1 MSFSLL
7 ALVVLVGLLGPLLA
21 GRQSWHLPAVVGELL
36 AGLLVGAS
44 GLRLLDSSE
53 PTFTV
58 LADVGFAL
66 VMFVVG
72 SHMPVRD
79 MSVLRS
85 LRRGVVGAALVGVL
99 ATFAGVGLADLF
111 ATGHGALY
119 AVVIASSSAALV
131 LPIVGSLKLGN
142 TAQLI
147 TQVAI
152 ADAFCIVAL
161 PLAIDPA
168 RGATT
173 ALGACAVIASAA
185 FLFLA
190 LRRLD
195 RNGLRKRVHH
205 LSERRKFA
213 LEMRLNLLVLFGLAA
228 LAQFAHV
235 SVLLAGFALGLVV
248 AAIGEPRRLARQL
261 FGITEGFF
269 GPLFFVW
276 LGASISLSELG
287 RNPGMILLELCLGAA
302 AILRHLVARIVAQP
316 LLLAVVASGQLG
328 VPIAAAALGT
338 QLHLLQPGEDAALL
352 IGALLTI
359 ATTTVAASVRARR
372 ERAAQAAWPAASPS
386 ASVPIPVVTALR
398 TAMPAVGARRFR
410 RLPCAVES
418 RTL

>member
-21 GRQSWHLPAVVGELL
+21 GRESWHLPAVVGELL

-58 LADVGFAL
+58 LAAVGFAL

-72 SHMPVRD
+72 SHVPVRD
-79 MSVLRS
+79 VTV
-85 LRRGVVGAALVGVL
+85 RRALGRGLVGAVLVGVL
-99 ATFAGVGLADLF
+99 AALAGIGLAGLF
-111 ATGHGALY
+111 GTGHAALY
-119 AVVIASSSAALV
+119 GVVIASSSAALV

-142 TAQLI
+142 TAQL
-147 TQVAI
+147 TAQVAI
-152 ADAFCIVAL
+152 ADAVCIVAL

-168 RGATT
+168 RAVTT
-173 ALGACAVIASAA
+173 ALGALAVIASAVV
-185 FLFLA
+185 LFFV
-190 LRRLD
+190 LRGLNRT
-195 RNGLRKRVHH
+195 GLRKRVHH

-213 LEMRLNLLVLFGLAA
+213 LELRLNLLLLFGLAA
-228 LAQFAHV
+228 LAQFAQV

-276 LGASISLSELG
+276 LGASISLSVLG
-287 RNPGMILLELCLGAA
+287 RHPGMILLGICLGAA
-302 AILRHLVARIVAQP
+302 AILSHLVARLVSQP
-316 LLLAVVASGQLG
+316 LLLGVVAAGQLG

-338 QLHLLQPGEDAALL
+338 ELHLLQPGEDAALL
-352 IGALLTI
+352 LGALLTI
-359 ATTTVAASVRARR
+359 AATTVAASLRARR
-372 ERAAQAAWPAASPS
+372 ERATFAA
-386 ASVPIPVVTALR
+386 
-398 TAMPAVGARRFR
+398 
-410 RLPCAVES
+410 
-418 RTL
+418 

>member
-7 ALVVLVGLLGPLLA
+7 ALVVLVGLLGPLFA
-21 GRQSWHLPAVVGELL
+21 GRESWHLPAVVGELL
-36 AGLLVGAS
+36 GGLLAGAS

-58 LADVGFAL
+58 LANVGFAL

-72 SHMPVRD
+72 SHVPVRD
-79 MSVLRS
+79 LTV
-85 LRRGVVGAALVGVL
+85 RRALGRGLVGAALVGVIAAVAATAL
-99 ATFAGVGLADLF
+99 AELF
-111 ATGHGALY
+111 GTGHAALY
-119 AVVIASSSAALV
+119 GVVIASSSAALV

-147 TQVAI
+147 AQVAI
-152 ADAFCIVAL
+152 ADAACIVAL

-168 RGATT
+168 RAVTT
-173 ALGACAVIASAA
+173 ALGALAVIASAA
-185 FLFLA
+185 ILFLV
-190 LRRLD
+190 LRGFNRTGLD
-195 RNGLRKRVHH
+195 KRAHH

-213 LEMRLNLLVLFGLAA
+213 LELRLNLLLLFSLAA
-228 LAQFAHV
+228 LAQFTHV

-276 LGASISLSELG
+276 LGASISLSVLG
-287 RNPGMILLELCLGAA
+287 RHPGMILLGACLGAA
-302 AILRHLVARIVAQP
+302 AILSHLVARLVSQP
-316 LLLAVVASGQLG
+316 LLLGVVAAGQLG

-352 IGALLTI
+352 LGALLTI
-359 ATTTVAASVRARR
+359 AATTMAASLRARR
-372 ERAAQAAWPAASPS
+372 ERAALAA
-386 ASVPIPVVTALR
+386 
-398 TAMPAVGARRFR
+398 
-410 RLPCAVES
+410 
-418 RTL
+418 

>member
-21 GRQSWHLPAVVGELL
+21 GRESWHLPAVVGELL

-53 PTFTV
+53 PTFSV
-58 LADVGFAL
+58 LASVGFAL

-72 SHMPVRD
+72 SHVPVRD
-79 MSVLRS
+79 VTV
-85 LRRGVVGAALVGVL
+85 RRALGRGLVGAVLVGVL
-99 ATFAGVGLADLF
+99 AALAGIGLAGLF
-111 ATGHGALY
+111 ETGHAALY
-119 AVVIASSSAALV
+119 GVVIASSSAALV

-142 TAQLI
+142 TAQL
-147 TQVAI
+147 TAQVAI
-152 ADAFCIVAL
+152 ADAVCIVAL

-168 RGATT
+168 RAVTT
-173 ALGACAVIASAA
+173 ALGALAVIASAVV
-185 FLFLA
+185 LFFV
-190 LRRLD
+190 LRGLNRT
-195 RNGLRKRVHH
+195 GLRKRVHH

-213 LEMRLNLLVLFGLAA
+213 LELRLNLLLLFGLAA
-228 LAQFAHV
+228 LAQFAQV

-276 LGASISLSELG
+276 LGASISLSVLG
-287 RNPGMILLELCLGAA
+287 RHPGMILLGVCLGAA
-302 AILRHLVARIVAQP
+302 AILSHLVARLVSQP
-316 LLLAVVASGQLG
+316 LLLGVVAAGQLG

-352 IGALLTI
+352 LGALLTI
-359 ATTTVAASVRARR
+359 AATTVAASLRARR
-372 ERAAQAAWPAASPS
+372 ERVIFAA
-386 ASVPIPVVTALR
+386 
-398 TAMPAVGARRFR
+398 
-410 RLPCAVES
+410 
-418 RTL
+418 

>member
-21 GRQSWHLPAVVGELL
+21 GRESWHLPAVLGELL
-36 AGLLVGAS
+36 GGLLVGAS
-44 GLRLLDSSE
+44 GLRVLDSGE

-72 SHMPVRD
+72 SNVPVRD
-79 MSVLRS
+79 ATVRRA
-85 LRRGVVGAALVGVL
+85 LRRGLVGAVLVGVL
-99 ATFAGVGLADLF
+99 AALAGIGLATLF
-111 ATGHGALY
+111 GTGHAALY
-119 AVVIASSSAALV
+119 GVVIASSSAALV
-131 LPIVGSLKLGN
+131 LPIVASLKLHSV
-142 TAQLI
+142 AQL
-147 TQVAI
+147 TAQVAI
-152 ADAFCIVAL
+152 ADAVCIVAL

-168 RGATT
+168 RAATT
-173 ALGACAVIASAA
+173 ALGALAVIACAA
-185 FLFLA
+185 LLFFV

-195 RNGLRKRVHH
+195 RNGLSKKLHH

-213 LEMRLNLLVLFGLAA
+213 LELRINLLVLFGLVA

-248 AAIGEPRRLARQL
+248 SAIDEPRRLARQL

-287 RNPGMILLELCLGAA
+287 AHPLMILLGVCLGAA
-302 AILRHLVARIVAQP
+302 AILSHLVARLVSQP
-316 LLLAVVASGQLG
+316 LLLGVVAAGQLG
-328 VPIAAAALGT
+328 VPVAAAALGT

-352 IGALLTI
+352 LGALLTI
-359 ATTTVAASVRARR
+359 AATTMAASLRARR
-372 ERAAQAAWPAASPS
+372 ERAALAA
-386 ASVPIPVVTALR
+386 
-398 TAMPAVGARRFR
+398 
-410 RLPCAVES
+410 
-418 RTL
+418 

>member
-21 GRQSWHLPAVVGELL
+21 GRESWHLPAVVGELL

-58 LADVGFAL
+58 LAAVGFTL

-72 SHMPVRD
+72 SHVPVRD
-79 MSVLRS
+79 VTV
-85 LRRGVVGAALVGVL
+85 RRALGQGLVGAMLVGAL
-99 ATFAGVGLADLF
+99 AALAGIGLAGLF
-111 ATGHGALY
+111 GTGHAALY
-119 AVVIASSSAALV
+119 GVVIASSSAALV

-142 TAQLI
+142 TAQL
-147 TQVAI
+147 TAQVAI
-152 ADAFCIVAL
+152 ADAVCIVAL

-168 RGATT
+168 RAVTT
-173 ALGACAVIASAA
+173 TLGALAVIASSVI
-185 FLFLA
+185 LFFV
-190 LRRLD
+190 LRGLNRT
-195 RNGLRKRVHH
+195 GLRKRVHH

-213 LEMRLNLLVLFGLAA
+213 LELRLNLLLLFGLAA
-228 LAQFAHV
+228 LAQYAQV

-287 RNPGMILLELCLGAA
+287 AHPLMILLGVCLGAA
-302 AILRHLVARIVAQP
+302 AVLSHLLARLVSQP
-316 LLLAVVASGQLG
+316 LLLGVVAAGQLG
-328 VPIAAAALGT
+328 VPVAAAALGT

-352 IGALLTI
+352 LGALLTI
-359 ATTTVAASVRARR
+359 AATTVAASLRARR
-372 ERAAQAAWPAASPS
+372 ERATFPA
-386 ASVPIPVVTALR
+386 
-398 TAMPAVGARRFR
+398 
-410 RLPCAVES
+410 
-418 RTL
+418 

>member
-7 ALVVLVGLLGPLLA
+7 ALVVLVGLLGPLFA
-21 GRQSWHLPAVVGELL
+21 GRESWHLPAVVGELL
-36 AGLLVGAS
+36 GGLLAGAS

-58 LADVGFAL
+58 LANVGFAL

-72 SHMPVRD
+72 SHVPVRD
-79 MSVLRS
+79 LTV
-85 LRRGVVGAALVGVL
+85 RRALGRGLVGAALVGVIAAVA
-99 ATFAGVGLADLF
+99 ATGLAELF
-111 ATGHGALY
+111 GTGHAALY
-119 AVVIASSSAALV
+119 GVVIASSSAALV

-147 TQVAI
+147 AQVAI
-152 ADAFCIVAL
+152 ADAACIVAL

-168 RGATT
+168 RAVTT
-173 ALGACAVIASAA
+173 ALGALAVIASAA
-185 FLFLA
+185 ILFLV
-190 LRRLD
+190 LRGFNRT
-195 RNGLRKRVHH
+195 GLSKRAHH

-213 LEMRLNLLVLFGLAA
+213 LELRLNLLLLFSLAA
-228 LAQFAHV
+228 LAQFTHV

-276 LGASISLSELG
+276 LGASISLSVLG
-287 RNPGMILLELCLGAA
+287 RHPGMILLGACLGAA
-302 AILRHLVARIVAQP
+302 AILSHLVARLVSQP
-316 LLLAVVASGQLG
+316 LLLGVVAAGQLG

-352 IGALLTI
+352 LGALLTI
-359 ATTTVAASVRARR
+359 AATTMAASLRARR
-372 ERAAQAAWPAASPS
+372 ERAALAA
-386 ASVPIPVVTALR
+386 
-398 TAMPAVGARRFR
+398 
-410 RLPCAVES
+410 
-418 RTL
+418 

>member
-21 GRQSWHLPAVVGELL
+21 GRESWHLPAVVGELL
-36 AGLLVGAS
+36 GGLLVGAS
-44 GLRLLDSSE
+44 GLRLLDSGE

-72 SHMPVRD
+72 SNVPVRD
-79 MSVLRS
+79 ATVRS
-85 LRRGVVGAALVGVL
+85 ALRRGLVGAALVGVL
-99 ATFAGVGLADLF
+99 AALAGIGLATLF
-111 ATGHGALY
+111 GTGHAALY
-119 AVVIASSSAALV
+119 GVVIASSSAALV
-131 LPIVGSLKLGN
+131 LPIVASLKLHGV
-142 TAQLI
+142 AQL
-147 TQVAI
+147 TAQVAI
-152 ADAFCIVAL
+152 ADAVCIVAL

-168 RGATT
+168 RAATT
-173 ALGACAVIASAA
+173 ALGALAVIACAA
-185 FLFLA
+185 LLFFV

-195 RNGLRKRVHH
+195 RNGLSKKLHH

-213 LEMRLNLLVLFGLAA
+213 LELRINLLVLFGLVA

-248 AAIGEPRRLARQL
+248 SAIDEPRRLARQL

-287 RNPGMILLELCLGAA
+287 AHPLMILLGACLGAA
-302 AILRHLVARIVAQP
+302 AILSHLVARLVSQP
-316 LLLAVVASGQLG
+316 LLLGVVAAGQLG
-328 VPIAAAALGT
+328 VPVAAAALGT

-352 IGALLTI
+352 LGALLTI
-359 ATTTVAASVRARR
+359 AATTVAASLQARR
-372 ERAAQAAWPAASPS
+372 ERA
-386 ASVPIPVVTALR
+386 TF
-398 TAMPAVGARRFR
+398 AV
-410 RLPCAVES
+410 
-418 RTL
+418 

>member
-7 ALVVLVGLLGPLLA
+7 ALVVFVGLLGPLFA
-21 GRQSWHLPAVVGELL
+21 GRESWHLPAVVGELL
-36 AGLLVGAS
+36 GGLLAGAS

-58 LADVGFAL
+58 LANVGFAL

-72 SHMPVRD
+72 SHVPVRD
-79 MSVLRS
+79 LTV
-85 LRRGVVGAALVGVL
+85 RRALGRGLVGAALVGVIAAVA
-99 ATFAGVGLADLF
+99 ATGLAELF
-111 ATGHGALY
+111 GTGHAALY
-119 AVVIASSSAALV
+119 GVVIASSSAALV

-147 TQVAI
+147 AQVAI
-152 ADAFCIVAL
+152 ADAACIVAL

-168 RGATT
+168 RAVTT
-173 ALGACAVIASAA
+173 ALGALAVIASAA
-185 FLFLA
+185 ILFLV
-190 LRRLD
+190 LRGFNRT
-195 RNGLRKRVHH
+195 GLNKRVHH

-213 LEMRLNLLVLFGLAA
+213 LELRLNLLVLFSLAA

-235 SVLLAGFALGLVV
+235 SILFAGFALGLVV

-276 LGASISLSELG
+276 LGASISLSVLG
-287 RNPGMILLELCLGAA
+287 RHPGMILLGACLGAA
-302 AILRHLVARIVAQP
+302 AILSHLVARLVSQP
-316 LLLAVVASGQLG
+316 LLFGVVAAGQLG

-352 IGALLTI
+352 LGALLTI
-359 ATTTVAASVRARR
+359 AATTMAASLRARR
-372 ERAAQAAWPAASPS
+372 ERAALAA
-386 ASVPIPVVTALR
+386 
-398 TAMPAVGARRFR
+398 
-410 RLPCAVES
+410 
-418 RTL
+418 